1 MYPESETNLPIPLL
15 DARNATSRRALA
27 SGNPEERRHRET
39 SATAICVPARNEA
52 ALLPRFLKAL
62 TAQNDPNA
70 FVLCLLLDACTDD
83 SEAIVA
89 AHSNGVPFEIVTRK
103 SVADSAPNAG
113 RARAAAMAL
122 GIETVGPDA
131 ILLSTDAD
139 SVPAPDWVAANLAAL
154 EMADVVVGRIDRS
167 GGIPSPAQDRIEA
180 YYDGL
185 ARLRR
190 VLDPLPWES
199 AQPHHYTSA
208 ASLACSAETYRTLG
222 GFEPVPAGEDA
233 RLVDTAHR
241 LGLRVRRDGAVR
253 VETSAR
259 RDGRARG
266 GLADHLRDMDRTGG
280 ASARMAHPE
289 DVAWRYARHA
299 VARAGW
305 SNVDTAASVLAA
317 AVGRSEEE
325 VHAAASVAPNAEGF
339 AMQVVPDIPGGE
351 RLVDL
356 PTAEA
361 ALAALLARH
370 GGAAA

>member
-1 MYPESETNLPIPLL
+1 
-15 DARNATSRRALA
+15 
-27 SGNPEERRHRET
+27 
-39 SATAICVPARNEA
+39 
-52 ALLPRFLKAL
+52 
-62 TAQNDPNA
+62 
-70 FVLCLLLDACTDD
+70 
-83 SEAIVA
+83 
-89 AHSNGVPFEIVTRK
+89 
-103 SVADSAPNAG
+103 
-113 RARAAAMAL
+113 
-122 GIETVGPDA
+122 
-131 ILLSTDAD
+131 
-139 SVPAPDWVAANLAAL
+139 
-154 EMADVVVGRIDRS
+154 
-167 GGIPSPAQDRIEA
+167 
-180 YYDGL
+180 
-185 ARLRR
+185 
-190 VLDPLPWES
+190 
-199 AQPHHYTSA
+199 
-208 ASLACSAETYRTLG
+208 
-222 GFEPVPAGEDA
+222 
-233 RLVDTAHR
+233 
-241 LGLRVRRDGAVR
+241 